1 MMLTR
6 TRARMA
12 LTLAG
17 VLLACGASSASASPV
32 TVNLRIEGSSSTL
45 YEGPIT
51 TDARTITG
59 PDNQM
64 PPVTGPHPCDFKD
77 NGGNGGFGPS
87 LGTPTTAVYDAAQ
100 TLGIPFAAEWFGGGT
115 NDFFV
120 TQIGSDVN
128 QNSGSFASWG
138 FALNYTTSSVGG
150 CQTGL
155 SAGSDVLWAYDF
167 FNKSHLLKLT
177 GPTAADVGQPIT
189 VNVVDGQSGQT
200 LSGASVGAATTD
212 ASGNAQVTFSQ
223 TGVQSLKATR
233 SDSVRSNRLDVCV
246 HNGNDGTC
254 GTTAPQGSGGST
266 PAPTSTTS
274 TTPIITPSPAITTPV
289 APQGEVKSIR
299 NGTHFAHG
307 HGPRILRGAVVVG
320 SGGLKQVR
328 LRVERTFKGR
338 CQALSPRSERF
349 VAITC
354 GAQHAPWIS
363 AGDAADFSYLLPFA
377 LPRGRYVLDVQAVD
391 QAGRGERF
399 LVPGRNRVVFS
410 VG

>member
-1 MMLTR
+1 MKITR
-6 TRARMA
+6 TRARSA

-17 VLLACGASSASASPV
+17 LLLACNAASAAASPV

-59 PDNQM
+59 PDTSS

-87 LGTPTTAVYDAAQ
+87 LGTPTTAVFDAAA
-100 TLGIPFAAEWFGGGT
+100 TLGIPFAAEWFGSST
-115 NDFFV
+115 NNDFFV

-128 QNSGSFASWG
+128 QTSGSFASWG
-138 FALNYTTSSVGG
+138 FALNFTTSSVGG

-177 GPTAADVGQPIT
+177 GPASADVGQPVT
-189 VNVVDGQSGQT
+189 VNVVDGQSGQP
-200 LSGASVGAATTD
+200 LSAASVGASTTD
-212 ASGNAQVTFSQ
+212 SSGNARVTFSQ
-223 TGVQSLKATR
+223 LGTQSLKATR

-254 GTTAPQGSGGST
+254 GTTAPGAPPPPASTPPTIT
-266 PAPTSTTS
+266 PAPT
-274 TTPIITPSPAITTPV
+274 ITLPSK

-299 NGTHFAHG
+299 NGVRFAHG
-307 HGPRILRGAVVVG
+307 HGPRILRGAVTLG
-320 SGGLKQVR
+320 SDGLKQVQLR
-328 LRVERTFKGR
+328 LERTFRGR
-338 CQALSPRSERF
+338 CQALSPTSERF
-349 VAITC
+349 VRISC

-363 AGDAADFSYLLPFA
+363 VGDAADFSYLLPFA
-377 LPRGRYVLDVQAVD
+377 LPRGRYVLDIEAVD
-391 QAGRGERF
+391 QAGHRDRF
-399 LVPGRNRVVFS
+399 LVPGRNRVVFG